1 MGSRKRVLS
10 LSLSSPH
17 MHPGDPDLRSQNC
30 EGKAMS
36 VLLTIMIASLDECS
50 SVRVVLD
57 KHFCS
62 TCFEL
67 QSKWELKR

>member
-17 MHPGDPDLRSQNC
+17 FQPGDPDLRSQSC
-30 EGKAMS
+30 EGRAMS
-36 VLLTIMIASLDECS
+36 VLLPIMIASLDECS

-67 QSKWELKR
+67 QSKWGLKR

>member
-17 MHPGDPDLRSQNC
+17 IQPGDPDLRSQSC
-30 EGKAMS
+30 EGRAMS
-36 VLLTIMIASLDECS
+36 VLLPIMIASLDECS
-50 SVRVVLD
+50 SVRAVLD

-67 QSKWELKR
+67 QSKWGLKR